1 MLDVFLELLVVALCG
16 LKSGCNLVKS
26 DCNLA
31 LHLVNNGG
39 VVKFGYSTGR
49 SFCFEVLCEKSV
61 VSLS

>member
-1 MLDVFLELLVVALCG
+1 MLVVFLELLVVALCG
-16 LKSGCNLVKS
+16 LKS

-39 VVKFGYSTGR
+39 VVKFGCSTGL
-49 SFCFEVLCEKSV
+49 SFCFEVLCEKWV